1 MNIQTL
7 LSQAQL
13 LIDNESYDKAYE
25 MLKSAYDIDKTDKE
39 LLEKIAVLAQ
49 TMEKTEEAII
59 YFEKLLE
66 IDPASILAHSELMDY
81 YHNIDKYKYYLTR
94 GKYKAIQGNISQ
106 AVSDYK
112 KAIDATTDENDIMAA
127 RFLLGKSYE
136 FLGKTNNAIDE
147 YYRII
152 EHENNLVI
160 FMKLAELYQQNDDKE
175 AAIHILK
182 RALEAYPDEKNIKEN
197 IAGLCIMTNQL
208 ETALEYVQTEITKA
222 KIFLMLERNDEAFE
236 ILQDYKDKND
246 SQYLAL
252 MAEYY
257 FNNKDFE
264 NCEEMIKAYKK
275 NEPQNPLS
283 YQMLALVE
291 EERANMGLSHFYWGK
306 YYLLKQDPEMA
317 FNEFLTAHNINPEE
331 QTIIN
336 EIINLLENKG
346 DKGGAIEFYEKILRA
361 DPKNINALTKLGN
374 FYSDMYEFSN
384 ALSYYEKVEE
394 INPNRTDVYKKI
406 GFCYEKM
413 KNNILAKEYYEKYLA
428 KAPLTPEVEELKKRL
443 AGMSDE
449 VEQEDIGLLEKL
461 MGMFSRK

>member
-1 MNIQTL
+1 MNIQML
-7 LSQAQL
+7 LNQAQL

-25 MLKSAYDIDKTDKE
+25 MLKSAYDIEKTDKE
-39 LLEKIAVLAQ
+39 LLEKIAILAQ
-49 TMEKTEEAII
+49 TMEKTEDAII

-66 IDPASILAHSELMDY
+66 VDPASILAHSELMDY
-81 YHNIDKYKYYLTR
+81 YHNRDKYKYYLTR

-112 KAIDATTDENDIMAA
+112 KAIDATTNENDIIAA

-136 FLGKTNNAIDE
+136 FMGKINNAIDE

-152 EHENNLVI
+152 EHQNNLVI
-160 FMKLAELYQQNDDKE
+160 FLKLAELYQQNDDNE

-197 IAGLCIMTNQL
+197 IAGLCIITNKL
-208 ETALEYVQTEITKA
+208 ETALEYVQTEITKG
-222 KIFLMLERNDEAFE
+222 KILLMLGRNDEAFE
-236 ILQDYKDKND
+236 ILENYKDKKD

-257 FNNKDFE
+257 YNNNDFE
-264 NCEEMIKAYKK
+264 NCEEMVKAYKK
-275 NEPQNPLS
+275 NEPQSPLS

-291 EERANMGLSHFYWGK
+291 DGRANTGLSHYYWGK
-306 YYLLKQDPEMA
+306 YYLLKNDEEMA
-317 FNEFLTAHNINPEE
+317 LNEFLTAHNIVPQELSV
-331 QTIIN
+331 IN

-346 DKGGAIEFYEKILRA
+346 DKSGAIEFYEKILRA
-361 DPKNINALTKLGN
+361 DAKNINALIKLGN

-384 ALSYYEKVEE
+384 AIKYYEKAEE
-394 INPNRTDVYKKI
+394 INPNRTDIYKKI

-449 VEQEDIGLLEKL
+449 VEQEDIGLLEKI